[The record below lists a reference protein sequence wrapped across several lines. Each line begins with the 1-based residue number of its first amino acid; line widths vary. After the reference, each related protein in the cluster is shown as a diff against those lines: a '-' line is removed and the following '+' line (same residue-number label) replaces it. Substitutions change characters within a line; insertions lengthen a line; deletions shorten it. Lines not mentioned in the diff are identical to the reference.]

1 MHTAALKPKV
11 FMPLHHDACGY
22 LIKKDLE
29 TFLASL
35 PEPRPMF
42 RFLSDPSDYLLPLVF
57 DPKAKPW
64 KN

>member
-1 MHTAALKPKV
+1 
-11 FMPLHHDACGY
+11 MPLHHDACGY